1 MSQSKTELTS
11 LTLSEA
17 AEGLRAKHFSS
28 RELTLAC
35 VHRIEQ
41 LNPKLNAFITV
52 TAESALQEAEHAD
65 RDIQRGEHRG
75 ELHGIPIAL
84 KDLVDTA
91 GVRTTAA
98 SAVFKDRV
106 PERDATVVRRLR
118 EAGAIFLGKLNLHE
132 FAYGGSGVISHF
144 GPVRNPWDTTK
155 TTGGSSSGSA
165 AAVASGMCYAAIG
178 TDTAG
183 SIRLPASFCGITG
196 LKPSYGLVSA
206 SGVIPLSWTYDHI
219 GPMTRNAR
227 DAAIMLDAIAGF
239 DVEDPTS
246 LQASYE
252 SSAKAIDALPQGL
265 RLGVARKFFC
275 EELDSAV
282 ADAFE
287 KALGVLAKLLK
298 TLIIE
303 VELPL
308 EQTNVV
314 RIAEPY
320 AFHEEL
326 LEKNANLYQTATLQ
340 RIRSGEGVSA
350 TKYLN
355 ARRELEKLRR
365 ASVSIF
371 DKVDVIATPTVPCLP
386 YEIDDLINNPDQLRP
401 KELRM
406 LRNTRPFNTLGW
418 PTITVPCGISGHLPI
433 GIQLAVVP
441 GRDGLVL
448 QLAHLFE
455 QTTKW
460 ATRLPITS

>member
-371 DKVDVIATPTVPCLP
+371 DQVDVIATPTVPYLP
-386 YEIDDLINNPDQLRP
+386 YDIDDLINNPDQLRP

-418 PTITVPCGISGHLPI
+418 PTITGPCGISGHLPI

-460 ATRLPITS
+460 AT